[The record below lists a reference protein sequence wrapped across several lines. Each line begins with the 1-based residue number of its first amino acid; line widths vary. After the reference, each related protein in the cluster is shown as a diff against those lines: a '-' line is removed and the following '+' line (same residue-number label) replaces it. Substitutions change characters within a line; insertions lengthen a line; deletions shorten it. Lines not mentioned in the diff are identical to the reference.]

1 MSDAEGLTPEWS
13 DHRGKTRIKPKPDQQ
28 REWAPRQHNYSIQD
42 IDFILT
48 SLTVHS
54 GGKPAQPD
62 VESAARGRD
71 SNFAKKKFFLGAGT
85 AKLKIL

>member
-1 MSDAEGLTPEWS
+1 MKKYFTFVTALG
-13 DHRGKTRIKPKPDQQ
+13 
-28 REWAPRQHNYSIQD
+28 
-42 IDFILT
+42 ILPSFT
-48 SLTVHS
+48 IHS